1 MCVGPIKNSNDVVH
15 REKMNVPAM
24 DPKLGTDVDDDRV
37 GRKVELSPVAAGTST
52 DELQD
57 RVLWEGCML
66 AAAAE
71 ACS

>member
-1 MCVGPIKNSNDVVH
+1 MKVTT
-15 REKMNVPAM
+15 M

-37 GRKVELSPVAAGTST
+37 GRQVESGPAAAGTST